1 MTTTL
6 PEPFTVNGRYEITER
21 PLGEGGMGVIYKA
34 YDVVTKRFVALKTLW
49 ADADRATIELFERE
63 WAVLA
68 RLSHPNIVDILDTG
82 DWVFNGQRRPY
93 FVMPLLPGRT
103 LEEIIKNSSEV
114 LNVDRT
120 VDIVSQACRGLQA
133 AHDQN
138 LVHRDIKPSNI
149 FVMDDDTVKII
160 DFGVV
165 HLTDATHSASGL
177 KGTPLYMAPEQLE
190 MKPATAHSDIFSLAT
205 VCYEA
210 LTGRK
215 AFDRASAAEIADA
228 IRNYIPPP
236 ASEVNPAVNQLV
248 SRTVHK
254 AMAKQP
260 VHRFANAREFGDTL
274 QKALRNEP
282 IERFERSKILPR
294 IERVKKAYTDG
305 DYQFALEILRE
316 LESEGHV
323 DPDMAV
329 LHVQI
334 DQALRQKSIR
344 QLLENARIRM
354 EEEEFPLALNKV
366 EDVLAL
372 EPGNA
377 DAQAL
382 KQQIESRR
390 NETQLSQLFR
400 LVREHLDHNLFGPAR
415 QGLQEILK
423 IDSSNTEAR
432 EMLSSIDQTEQEI
445 LKNREEKQRL
455 YESAVDSYRKGDTSV
470 ALASLERALVIA
482 RRSAKSSSPDLDAQC
497 QSLHDSIRD
506 ERDSAQN
513 AYQEGRNFLLAHK
526 VSEALAVCE
535 EFLRKHPGDGRFQ
548 ALKLDAEEMARDQ
561 RTAAIAEVSR
571 RVDVEPDLDQKHKI
585 LQEAI
590 AAYPDETHFRSALKL
605 NSDRRELINAIVAR
619 ARQYED
625 RSQFADAIGELDILR
640 NIYPLFPGLDADVQ
654 RLTRRKEEQSRADA
668 KAHWT
673 EQIDSHL
680 NAGEYDKALAA
691 LPEALEVF
699 PTDNDLLHRHSLA
712 QQGVARNSEANA
724 LLKQGQDLCAAR
736 NFQEGLNSLRK
747 AEQLD
752 PRNRSARAA
761 LLSGLVSYA
770 RELMPNDWHAAEPL
784 VKEALDLEPTDPVA
798 RSLLAVLDDTR
809 RQTAVNIILAG
820 ARNYQTDGHLAD
832 AMQIIERGLVQYPN
846 DHRLVQFFATLRA
859 QASQPPATPISRAK
873 PVTEAS
879 PAPEPISV
887 PETELP
893 QTAQPTTGA
902 LEESAPA
909 APADAPPPNTVP
921 AQAFFAPPTTDIPPR
936 EPAETSVGE
945 GAEPAGLPSRALVR
959 TPKAISK
966 TASKTTPR
974 AIARPAL
981 AELQPFR
988 PPYPSRDADH
998 DAGLLEE
1005 LSFKGPV
1012 WIVAGLAALVLI
1024 LSAGVYQIFH
1034 KSNLT
1039 FRTPGTSADAR
1050 LRRTAADQPADSV
1063 ALSHYAVSFESNV
1076 PGTRFSEDGQTLEAS
1091 AQLTAGNHTVEASH
1105 EGYLAESK
1113 TFTIDPVAGAAPLG
1127 VKFDLRPILPVLRVS
1142 SSIPHGRMV
1151 VDEVEPLDLQSGVAS
1166 KEDLTIGPHTVKIY
1180 DGRRQVFVFAFE
1192 AKANEMPALLT
1203 PLGVQPVAG
1212 VVVASLGGAARVYTT
1227 AGLRAAPAVRA
1238 STLPIPPVPV
1248 SGLVLAG
1255 STANPAHFVIDYGK
1269 GKGPQ
1274 EQSVDSSVSP
1284 SLTVQLA
1291 GAAEATYLDIT
1302 ANASDCQITVD
1313 GKPLRRDASG
1323 QTPSVSLEPGD
1334 HPVRLS
1340 CPGFEDLEKV
1350 AAVRAG
1356 EVSPHKLDFVMKP
1369 LPTAPAAAPTPQPV
1383 RRAQFTLT
1391 GAPPETPVFQNQ
1403 IRIGTVAADGTFTRE
1418 IDPGTFT
1425 WEWRKAGF
1433 EPRKETRTAK
1443 AGDLIRL
1450 DGAMVPASGALLLK
1464 VVPENARISVRRESD
1479 NAPVNASNNV
1489 AVPLPAGSYRVSAQ
1503 APEYRERAESVV
1515 VAAGKPLTL
1524 NWDLEKL
1531 PSLIMPVRFFENG
1544 DTWLPVANENGFWI
1558 HPGGGYSALRASTG
1572 AISVDFLRKKRS
1584 RKINILADCEDH
1596 ANCIV
1601 YSLDGHN
1608 FTVKVVSGGETVLD
1622 DKRTHG
1628 MDNDAVFH
1636 LLFEMSPDA
1645 IVVKNSAG
1653 TVLSSVERR
1662 NPRGKLAIQDDNP
1675 LKIN

>member
-6 PEPFTVNGRYEITER
+6 PQPFTVNGRYEITER

-34 YDVVTKRFVALKTLW
+34 YDVVTKRFVALKTLL
-49 ADADRATIELFERE
+49 ADADAASIELFERE

-103 LEEIIKNSSEV
+103 LEEIIKNSSEL

-138 LVHRDIKPSNI
+138 LVHRDIKPSNL

-165 HLTDATHSASGL
+165 HLADAAHSVSGL

-215 AFDRASAAEIADA
+215 AFDRPSVTEVAEAV
-228 IRNYIPPP
+228 RNYIPPP
-236 ASEVNPAVNQLV
+236 ASDVNPAVNQLV

-260 VHRFANAREFGDTL
+260 FHRFANAREFGETL
-274 QKALRNEP
+274 QKAFRNEP

-305 DYQFALEILRE
+305 DYQFALEILKE
-316 LESEGHV
+316 LESEGHI

-334 DQALRQKSIR
+334 EQALRQKSIR

-354 EEEEFPLALNKV
+354 EEEEFPLALHKV

-372 EPGNA
+372 EPDNA

-390 NETQLSQLFR
+390 NETQLSQLFG
-400 LVREHLDHNLFGPAR
+400 LVREHLDHNLFGSAR

-513 AYQEGRNFLLAHK
+513 AYQEGRNFLLQHK
-526 VSEALAVCE
+526 VGEALAVCE

-561 RTAAIAEVSR
+561 QTAAIAEVSR

-590 AAYPDETHFRSALKL
+590 TAYPDETHFRSALKL

-668 KAHWT
+668 KARWT

-691 LPEALEVF
+691 LPEALEAF
-699 PTDNDLLHRHSLA
+699 PTDNDLLHRHTLA

-724 LLKQGQDLCAAR
+724 LLKQGQELCAAR

-859 QASQPPATPISRAK
+859 QASQPPATPIARPR
-873 PVTEAS
+873 PVNELS
-879 PAPEPISV
+879 SAPEPISA
-887 PETELP
+887 PETEL
-893 QTAQPTTGA
+893 APTTQSVEA
-902 LEESAPA
+902 ADPA
-909 APADAPPPNTVP
+909 APADAPLPNTVP

-936 EPAETSVGE
+936 EPSENSDGE
-945 GAEPAGLPSRALVR
+945 SPGLPSRALVR
-959 TPKAISK
+959 TPKGTSKAI
-966 TASKTTPR
+966 T
-974 AIARPAL
+974 RPAL

-988 PPYPSRDADH
+988 PPYPSRSTDRDT
-998 DAGLLEE
+998 GLLEE

-1012 WIVAGLAALVLI
+1012 WVVAGLAALVLI

-1034 KSNLT
+1034 KSNPT
-1039 FRTPGTSADAR
+1039 FRTPGASADAR
-1050 LRRTAADQPADSV
+1050 VRRTAADEPSDSA

-1076 PGTRFSEDGQTLEAS
+1076 PGTRFSEDGQTLDAS
-1091 AQLTAGNHTVEASH
+1091 AQLTAGKHNVEAFH
-1105 EGYLAESK
+1105 EGYLPENK
-1113 TFTIDPVAGAAPLG
+1113 TFTVDPVAAAPLG

-1142 SSIPHGRMV
+1142 SSIPHGRMM

-1180 DGRRQVFVFAFE
+1180 DGRRQVFAFAFE
-1192 AKANEMPALLT
+1192 ARANEMPALLT
-1203 PLGVQPVAG
+1203 PLGIQPVAG
-1212 VVVASLGGAARVYTT
+1212 VVVASLGGSARVYTT
-1227 AGLRAAPAVRA
+1227 AGLRAASALPASA
-1238 STLPIPPVPV
+1238 LPIPLPPVPV
-1248 SGLVLAG
+1248 SGLALAG
-1255 STANPAHFVIDYGK
+1255 STANPAHFFIDYGK

-1274 EQSVDSSVSP
+1274 EQSVDSSASP
-1284 SLTVQLA
+1284 SLTVQLG

-1302 ANASDCQITVD
+1302 ANASDCQITID
-1313 GKPLRRDASG
+1313 GKQLKRNASG
-1323 QTPSVSLEPGD
+1323 QTPSVALDPGD

-1369 LPTAPAAAPTPQPV
+1369 LPTAPAAEPTPQPV

-1450 DGAMVPASGALLLK
+1450 DGAMVPVPVSGALLLK

-1503 APEYRERAESVV
+1503 APEYRERAESIV

-1531 PSLIMPVRFFENG
+1531 PSLTMPVRFFENG
-1544 DTWLPVANENGFWI
+1544 DSWVPVTNENGWWI

-1572 AISVDFLRKKRS
+1572 AISLDFLRKKRS

-1662 NPRGKLAIQDDNP
+1662 NPHGKLVIQDDNP